1 MKQEARRKAKSP
13 SRLQRDLLPRLVALI
28 RSDGLADGARLPET
42 ALAERLQVS
51 RTPVR
56 AALRHL
62 ARQGLLD
69 WRPRR
74 GFVLAKP
81 VGASEA
87 AKLVAGP
94 PPEMDRVLLAIA
106 RDRQAGRLPDEVS
119 EADLIRRYGVA
130 RPLLLRVLTKLAE
143 VALVERKPGHGW
155 HFLPTLDDPRA
166 RAESY
171 SFRRLVEPTALLEP
185 TFALDPAWLREM
197 RRRHREMLAA
207 PWRETTSIA
216 LFEMNAA
223 FHEGLAAASGN
234 RYFFMAVQ
242 QQTRLRRFG
251 NYDWRHG
258 HERVV
263 ASCTEHLEILERLE
277 RGEREVAAALLRAHI
292 DKARRARARADAA
305 AAD

>member
-1 MKQEARRKAKSP
+1 MKQETRRGAKPP
-13 SRLQRDLLPRLVALI
+13 SRLQRDLLPRIVELI
-28 RSDGLADGARLPET
+28 RSDGLGQGAHLPEI

-56 AALRHL
+56 AALTHL
-62 ARQGLLD
+62 ARRGFLE

-74 GFVLAKP
+74 GFVLAKA
-81 VGASEA
+81 VEA
-87 AKLVAGP
+87 IDATKLVAQ

-106 RDRQAGRLPDEVS
+106 RDRQAGRLPNEVS
-119 EADLIRRYGVA
+119 EADLIRRYRVT

-171 SFRRLVEPTALLEP
+171 SFRRLLEPAGLLEP
-185 TFALDPAWLREM
+185 TFTLDPVWLQDM
-197 RRRHREMLAA
+197 RRRHEEMLAA

-234 RYFFMAVQ
+234 RYLFMAVQ

-258 HERVV
+258 HDRVV
-263 ASCTEHLEILERLE
+263 VSCTEHLEILARLE
-277 RGEREVAAALLRAHI
+277 QGDREVAAALMRRHIDNASRLRA
-292 DKARRARARADAA
+292 RLDALA
-305 AAD
+305 AE